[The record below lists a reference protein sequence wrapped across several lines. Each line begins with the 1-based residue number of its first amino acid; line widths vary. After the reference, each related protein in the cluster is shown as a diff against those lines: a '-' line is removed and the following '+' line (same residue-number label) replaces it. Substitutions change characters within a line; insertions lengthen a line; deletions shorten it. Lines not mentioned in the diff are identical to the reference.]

1 MAKLPGLHLS
11 TRPPRGPS
19 LDAQSNEARA
29 TKFPK
34 NYRTLLP
41 ADMARIKKIRHSNKK
56 RPNRNFAMAAAPA
69 AMLVNPNSAATI
81 AIIKKITAQRN
92 IVSPPEN
99 GIESS
104 HRYAWLFCA
113 TKFDN

>member
-1 MAKLPGLHLS
+1 MFAPYGMRARNTL
-11 TRPPRGPS
+11 
-19 LDAQSNEARA
+19 EALLQ
-29 TKFPK
+29 
-34 NYRTLLP
+34 NYGTLLP
-41 ADMARIKKIRHSNKK
+41 ADMANTKKIRHSNKK
-56 RPNRNFAMAAAPA
+56 RPNRNFAIAAAPA
-69 AMLVNPNSAATI
+69 AMPVNPNSAATI
-81 AIIKKITAQRN
+81 AITKKITAQRN